1 MLFFLLQIR
10 TLETFGKQEEEKE
23 RKKKS
28 EREVTNLPELT
39 FMDCPNFFTILCCC
53 KEKKTFAFYCFNF
66 SSLTLSPNPHLSPH
80 YSRSFKNIRMR
91 AVHKWRHRLRE
102 KVGRTMIPNLGVRGA
117 AKNGFDNHWA
127 MIFSRGCPIPVVL
140 NLFKSATH
148 KTEKNTI
155 RRPM

>member
-1 MLFFLLQIR
+1 
-10 TLETFGKQEEEKE
+10 
-23 RKKKS
+23 
-28 EREVTNLPELT
+28 
-39 FMDCPNFFTILCCC
+39 MDCPNFFTILCCC

-117 AKNGFDNHWA
+117 AKMDLITIEQWFLVGGALYQWFSTF
-127 MIFSRGCPIPVVL
+127 FSRQPTKKKKIQLDDLVL
-140 NLFKSATH
+140 QK
-148 KTEKNTI
+148 
-155 RRPM
+155 RRPKVSWCKKSRRYLLRTTVLDYCISHGRRVCHFF